1 MTWLTEEQ
9 LIYLHDELIR
19 ATGGSQGLR
28 DKNLLQSAL
37 YSPLQTFD
45 SSELFPTIQQKAARL
60 ACGLTQNHPFVDG
73 NKRIGAHAMLVFL
86 ALNDIQLD
94 FTQEELIHIFLDLA
108 SNNSDYNTLLI
119 WIRSHGRK

>member
-9 LIYLHDELIR
+9 LVYLHDELIR

-37 YSPLQTFD
+37 YSPLRTFD
-45 SSELFPTIQQKAARL
+45 SSKLFPTIQQKAARL

-73 NKRIGAHAMLVFL
+73 NKRTAL
-86 ALNDIQLD
+86 AVLIVLSDLNGLNLKTFDY
-94 FTQEELIHIFLDLA
+94 TDLMNGIA
-108 SNNSDYNTLLI
+108 TKKYDEKDVQRILS
-119 WIRSHGRK
+119 